1 MKLRVGDEVEVFGVA
16 KKTLSVSSV
25 SLGVKKELFEGALEP
40 TATRG
45 AKFRATKEK
54 EWHKYSATEIKYLRC
69 RVLSYEDWNSEEW
82 KDQAQT

>member
-54 EWHKYSATEIKYLRC
+54 E
-69 RVLSYEDWNSEEW
+69 
-82 KDQAQT
+82 